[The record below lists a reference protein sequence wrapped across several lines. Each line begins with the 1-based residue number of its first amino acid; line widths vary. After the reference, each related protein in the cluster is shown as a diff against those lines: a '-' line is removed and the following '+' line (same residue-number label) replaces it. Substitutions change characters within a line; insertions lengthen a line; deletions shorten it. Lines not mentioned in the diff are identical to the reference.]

1 VAKNLKNST
10 RKLCRQLQDNPDVD
24 GNRTLIKTYKKSLQI
39 DIDQLMNEMYDAQTF
54 SNFKNTIDK
63 AIEENRKFDEY
74 RNQEKQLNNEI
85 KDINEKL
92 KQKQDDIA

>member
-1 VAKNLKNST
+1 
-10 RKLCRQLQDNPDVD
+10 
-24 GNRTLIKTYKKSLQI
+24 
-39 DIDQLMNEMYDAQTF
+39 MNEMYDAQTF